1 MTPNRMKTEI
11 PWDLIISKLQQ
22 RITIEEDRLL
32 MKWMD
37 NNRNKEVFDE
47 LQQVWQRVQN
57 NASSYVPDSNHYWKE
72 LSKRMGETGHRIG
85 SESNV
90 KPLKFLSSIRRYAAV
105 ACIVLV
111 ATVSIS
117 FYLGI
122 KVGQPKVE
130 ELVYN
135 NLIGKSKM
143 TLPDGTEV
151 WLHSK
156 TSLTC
161 DTYYDWKYRQI
172 NLTGEAYFDVA
183 HNKKK
188 PFIIQTEGMKVI
200 VHGTKFN
207 IESFPNSGNTFV
219 SLVEGSVALETSVE
233 KRFLKPGEMA
243 TYNKNSNQLRVEK
256 SNVDF
261 ESSWAKDR
269 LTFEKQPLGIV
280 CKFLSKWYN
289 VKINLD
295 PQLSDKYLYTFKL
308 QKESLEEV
316 MRILN
321 RIHPMN
327 YVFNEQ
333 NELVISARYNK

>member
-1 MTPNRMKTEI
+1 MKKEI
-11 PWDLIISKLQQ
+11 PWDLIILKLQQ
-22 RITIEEDRLL
+22 RITIEEDRQL
-32 MKWMD
+32 MRWTD
-37 NNRNKEVFDE
+37 DNRNKEVFDE
-47 LQQVWQRVQN
+47 LQQVWQKVQN
-57 NASSYVPDSNHYWKE
+57 NASSYVPDSNRYWKE
-72 LSKRMGETGHRIG
+72 LSKRMGATDNGVRPKP
-85 SESNV
+85 NT
-90 KPLKFLSSIRRYAAV
+90 KPLSFISFIRRYAAV
-105 ACIVLV
+105 ACIALV
-111 ATVSIS
+111 VIFSIS

-135 NLIGKSKM
+135 NLIGKSRM

-172 NLTGEAYFDVA
+172 HLTGEAYFDVA
-183 HNKKK
+183 HNKDK

-207 IESFPNSGNTFV
+207 IESFPDSGNTFV
-219 SLVEGSVALETSVE
+219 SLVEGSVALETSIE

-243 TYNKNSNQLRVEK
+243 TYNKNSNQLTVEK
-256 SNVDF
+256 TNVDF
-261 ESSWAKDR
+261 ESSWAKDK
-269 LTFEKQPLGIV
+269 LVFEKRPLGVI

-289 VKINLD
+289 VKIKLD
-295 PQLSDKYLYTFKL
+295 PRLSDKYLYTFKL

-316 MRILN
+316 MRIMN

-327 YVFNEQ
+327 YTFNEQ
-333 NELVISARYNK
+333 NELIISAQ